1 MPTYFTPKTLAFLRA
16 LARNND
22 REWFK
27 ARKGDFDRHVKAP
40 LLALLEHLASDLHT
54 FAPELACSPERVH
67 LPPVPGHAVQRE
79 QVAAQDQRRAGLPAR
94 AASPRHAGAGLYMSL
109 DARHVFIGGGMWHPE
124 RASLQAVRE
133 HIAGNYG
140 RLRAIVESPSF
151 RKRFGKLSGD
161 SLTRV
166 PRGFPADHPA
176 GEYLKLKDLVA
187 MQTFPGEFATKPRF
201 YGTLVAAFQDLTPF
215 IRFLNEA
222 RTTPTALTRPLTTE

>member
-54 FAPELACSPERVH
+54 IAPELACSPKESTFRQYRDTRFSENKSPLKTNVA
-67 LPPVPGHAVQRE
+67 LVFPPR
-79 QVAAQDQRRAGLPAR
+79 GL
-94 AASPRHAGAGLYMSL
+94 PRHAGAGLYMSL

-133 HIAGNYG
+133 HIAGNSRPAAG
-140 RLRAIVESPSF
+140 DRGIAVVPQAIRKTERRLADARAPRLPRGSP
-151 RKRFGKLSGD
+151 RG
-161 SLTRV
+161 RV
-166 PRGFPADHPA
+166 PEAQGSGRDAD
-176 GEYLKLKDLVA
+176 L
-187 MQTFPGEFATKPRF
+187 PR
-201 YGTLVAAFQDLTPF
+201 
-215 IRFLNEA
+215 
-222 RTTPTALTRPLTTE
+222 

>member
-54 FAPELACSPERVH
+54 VAPELACSPKESTFRQYRDTRFSENKSPLKTNVA
-67 LPPVPGHAVQRE
+67 LVFPPR
-79 QVAAQDQRRAGLPAR
+79 GLP
-94 AASPRHAGAGLYMSL
+94 RHGGAGLYMSL

-187 MQTFPGEFATKPRF
+187 MQTFPGEFATTPRF

-222 RTTPTALTRPLTTE
+222 RTAPTALTRH